1 MRLFEV
7 DEGGARDVLAVLQGL
22 ANKNGQTSEIPWP
35 SVQKILAPFHLGIST
50 PDALIAWKNSADPQG
65 DVVQDIKD
73 DGTIVL
79 NTNTKDPNAEPD
91 DVALP
96 KGGGGGPSLD
106 SMASHAAK
114 DFAK

>member
-50 PDALIAWKNSADPQG
+50 PDALLAWKNSADPQG

-73 DGTIVL
+73 DGTIIL
-79 NTNTKDPNAEPD
+79 KTNTEDPNAKPQD
-91 DVALP
+91 TAAP
-96 KGGGGGPSLD
+96 RAGGGGPSID
-106 SMASHAAK
+106 SMAAHNAK
-114 DFAK
+114 SAIK